1 MKKIY
6 TINELKDIENTMSS
20 IDFFNL
26 PSKISKANYKKHF
39 EQKYNEFFI
48 KDIPINQMRRYYN
61 DEVYRFYIDN
71 IEEIKID
78 NDIFFNYIKTL
89 DVNIKKSITSLT
101 IKSTYNIVLET
112 YLNRLNKE
120 LKFKDNIE
128 YYMYGIIKGSTFKNK
143 DDIIKNILEYLG
155 DAAKK
160 EYISSVKI
168 SYIVRKHY
176 FKENLYYYC
185 STCLTPIEAGV
196 EKKECKSCYLKYKRQ
211 RANTKRETFVLNN
224 IPEHINFVKGNFNTE
239 DFYNE
244 EYKIFC
250 KKCNKESMF
259 VFKSKERILKCPICD
274 ENYTITHKINDE
286 FNNIFKMND
295 RKFISPLEIDMISYE
310 NKLCIEYNGLMFHSH
325 GISEHSRFNNPEID
339 KYYHL
344 DKTVKVQEKGYQ
356 LLHIFENEW
365 LDLKN
370 KEIWKSIINEKLGL
384 NEKIKIDNCI
394 IKNIDKE
401 KIKEFVLDNSLDKY
415 IESEINLGLYLGEEL
430 YSFVSF
436 NRINKLEYRITN
448 LSTKKN
454 YSVDYSILIAY
465 FEEEYKPVSIEYYSN
480 RRYLIEI
487 KGFKFIENTKPNGF
501 YFDKKLKLQEL
512 KNENIIDLFEQGYRV
527 IYDCGYSVFRK
538 TLKAK

>member
-6 TINELKDIENTMSS
+6 TINELKDLENTMSS

-48 KDIPINQMRRYYN
+48 KDLSINQMRRYYN

-78 NDIFFNYIKTL
+78 NDIFLNYIKTL
-89 DVNIKKSITSLT
+89 DVNIKRSITSLT

-112 YLNRLNKE
+112 FLNRLNKE
-120 LKFKDNIE
+120 FKFKDNIE
-128 YYMYGIIKGSTFKNK
+128 YYMCGIIKGSTFKNK
-143 DDIIKNILEYLG
+143 DNIIKNILEYLG
-155 DAAKK
+155 DDAKK
-160 EYISSVKI
+160 EYISGVKI

-185 STCLTPIEAGV
+185 SSCSSPIEAGV
-196 EKKECKSCYLKYKRQ
+196 KKKECKSCYLKYKRQ

-250 KKCNKESMF
+250 KKCNKESIF

-274 ENYTITHKINDE
+274 EKYTVVHKINDE

-295 RKFISPLEIDMISYE
+295 RKFISPFEIDMISYE
-310 NKLCIEYNGLMFHSH
+310 NKLCIEYNGVMFHSY
-325 GISEHSRFNNPEID
+325 GKSEHAKFNKLNID
-339 KYYHL
+339 EYYHL
-344 DKTVKVQEKGYQ
+344 RKTENVQNNGFK

-365 LDLKN
+365 LN
-370 KEIWKSIINEKLGL
+370 KREVWVSIINSNLGNNTFIDNYDIKETSNVKEFIDENSL
-384 NEKIKIDNCI
+384 TYYDINKNDIILGAYDSEELIGLMIFRKIENTYVIELCCSKNNIDLDFNKILSFFENLYKCDELIYYINRRYDNCI
-394 IKNIDKE
+394 
-401 KIKEFVLDNSLDKY
+401 L
-415 IESEINLGLYLGEEL
+415 
-430 YSFVSF
+430 
-436 NRINKLEYRITN
+436 
-448 LSTKKN
+448 
-454 YSVDYSILIAY
+454 
-465 FEEEYKPVSIEYYSN
+465 
-480 RRYLIEI
+480 
-487 KGFKFIENTKPNGF
+487 KGFDFIENTKPRKY
-501 YFDKKLKLQEL
+501 YFNYDDKLNLIETVESNDVL
-512 KNENIIDLFEQGYRV
+512 INNNYRIIF
-527 IYDCGYSVFRK
+527 DCGYSVFK
-538 TLKAK
+538 KHLI